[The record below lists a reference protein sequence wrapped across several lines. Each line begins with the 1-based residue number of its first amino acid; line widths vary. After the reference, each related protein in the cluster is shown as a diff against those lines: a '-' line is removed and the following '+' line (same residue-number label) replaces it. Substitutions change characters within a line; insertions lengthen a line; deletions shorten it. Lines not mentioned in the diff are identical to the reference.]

1 MSKQGSRWVELSK
14 HAAVALGYALG
25 FLVLREVSFSHWL
38 LSSGF
43 RFCALLL
50 VPYRYWPALVI
61 GEMGPLAGIAVTHSD
76 KYGTL
81 WSALYVFPPIALAM
95 PVVQACKRF
104 WGLFDS
110 QGRVSVLILLFCA
123 LVCSSLWTAINLVTL
138 SETKFPANYPQL
150 SFTVYAARWFVGNFL
165 GILTLAPS
173 VLCVRE
179 LVAGGGQKVWR
190 VLGSDLALDVLT
202 IIVPSL
208 ALLVFLGLNTEQE
221 SLRQA
226 CRMAMFMPVVW
237 LSLRHGWYGGA
248 LGGAAASVAI
258 VLTMPERYDSGT
270 LQAQVFMAF
279 AITTMLLLGDRIA
292 LLNRNESRERGDA
305 KLAYAL
311 AQRNMMLGEMQL
323 RQTSHALEHVREGVQ
338 ATYGQLLDRLRHML
352 PAADER
358 DYRLRAAVAQQQLF
372 RLADS
377 LHPVVWREEGLGA
390 ALRQGSIARALDESG
405 IRYWCDVHEQT
416 VNAVGH
422 GVQIALYRS
431 VCDLVAHLGALP
443 DVGSIR
449 VHVRAGRSHSR
460 KWVFVRA
467 EGVAEQGAAR
477 RVVRDDL
484 LLRLSVSG
492 LGLAATRDRVAL
504 YNGLLRSKDIA
515 GGQRISILLRDEQEI
530 SLAG

>member
-1 MSKQGSRWVELSK
+1 MSKQGSRWVEVFRY
-14 HAAVALGYALG
+14 VAIASGYALG
-25 FLVLREVSFSHWL
+25 FVALREVSFSHWL

-50 VPYRYWPALVI
+50 VPRRYWPALIV
-61 GEMGPLAGIAVTHSD
+61 GEVGPLAAIAITHSD
-76 KYGTL
+76 KYGSL
-81 WSALYVFPPIALAM
+81 WSALYIIPPIGLAM
-95 PVVQACKRF
+95 PVVHACKRF

-110 QGRVSVLILLFCA
+110 QGRVNILVLLFCSLICA
-123 LVCSSLWTAINLVTL
+123 SLWTVINLVTL
-138 SETKFPANYPQL
+138 SETRFPVNYPQL

-165 GILTLAPS
+165 GILTVAPA
-173 VLCVRE
+173 VLCFRE
-179 LVAGGGQKVWR
+179 LKIEGGQNIRR
-190 VLGSDLALDVLT
+190 VLGSDLVLDLLT
-202 IIVPSL
+202 IITPSL
-208 ALLVFLGLNTEQE
+208 VLLVFLGLNTEQD
-221 SLRQA
+221 SLRQV

-237 LSLRHGWYGGA
+237 LAIRHGWHGGA
-248 LGGAAASVAI
+248 VGGAAASIAI
-258 VLTMPERYDSGT
+258 VLTMPERYDAGT

-305 KLAYAL
+305 KFAYAL

-323 RQTSHALEHVREGVQ
+323 RQTSHALENVREGVQ

-377 LHPVVWREEGLGA
+377 LHPVVWREEGLSA

-405 IRYWCDVHEQT
+405 IRYWCDVREQG
-416 VNAVGH
+416 VNAIGH

-431 VCDLVAHLGALP
+431 VCDLVAYLGTLP
-443 DVGSIR
+443 DTGSIR
-449 VHVRAGRSHSR
+449 VHVRAGQVQSR
-460 KWVFVRA
+460 RWVFIRA
-467 EGVAEQGAAR
+467 EGLVEPGHAR

-492 LGLAATRDRVAL
+492 QGLDATRDRVAL
-504 YNGLLRSKDIA
+504 YNGLLRIKKTT
-515 GGQRISILLRDEQEI
+515 GGQRLSILLRDEQEI